1 MAKARQTVVTSGLG
15 SGERRVISVAG
26 TKLQKR
32 KHTRDETIMSAMGV
46 GVVAAVFAGL
56 LATASAAEAQNWP
69 PSTVKIVVPFAAGST
84 PDLVGRI
91 LADNLQSKHPGSSF
105 VVENKP
111 GASGNTG
118 TDVVAKAAPDGSV
131 IGISLGGPLA
141 INTILFS
148 QLPYDPQKD
157 IAPITLL
164 TALPSVLVVPSS
176 LNIGSVADFVG
187 LLKKDATRISYGS
200 IGAGSL
206 SQLCMEAIGLKAG
219 GGKMVHVPYPGSPA
233 AVTALIRG
241 DVQVAC
247 LPAISVTPQL
257 GSGSLKILAVTTPQ
271 RSSFLP
277 DYPTLKESGID
288 VESDAWNGLIAPAGT
303 PPAVLATIQR
313 EVAEAIN
320 SAELKAKFAAQ
331 IMEPVGN
338 TPAQFKAQI
347 DGDLA
352 RWTPVIKEAGIRV
365 N

>member
-1 MAKARQTVVTSGLG
+1 MRGFAA
-15 SGERRVISVAG
+15 
-26 TKLQKR
+26 
-32 KHTRDETIMSAMGV
+32 
-46 GVVAAVFAGL
+46 GVVAAVLVNL
-56 LATASAAEAQNWP
+56 LAAPAASAQTWP
-69 PSTVKIVVPFAAGST
+69 PATVKIVVPFGPGST
-84 PDLVGRI
+84 PDLVARI
-91 LADNLQSKHPGSSF
+91 LADNLQSKNAGSAF

-118 TDVVAKAAPDGSV
+118 TDVVAKAPPDGSV

-148 QLPYDPQKD
+148 KLPYDPAKN

-176 LNIGSVADFVG
+176 LNVSTVADFVA
-187 LLKKDATRISYGS
+187 LLKKDASKISYGS

-206 SQLCMEAIGLKAG
+206 SQLCMEAIALKAG

-233 AVTALIRG
+233 AVTALLRG
-241 DVQVAC
+241 DVQAAC

-257 GSGSLKILAVTTPQ
+257 GSGLKILAVTTPQ
-271 RSSFLP
+271 RSTFLP

-303 PPAVLATIQR
+303 PPVVITKINAQVREVLALPAVV
-313 EVAEAIN
+313 EK
-320 SAELKAKFAAQ
+320 LKTQLIAPYPSTPEEMRAKIENEKKLWA
-331 IMEPVGN
+331 
-338 TPAQFKAQI
+338 
-347 DGDLA
+347 D
-352 RWTPVIKEAGIRV
+352 VIKAADIKI

>member
-1 MAKARQTVVTSGLG
+1 MRGFAA
-15 SGERRVISVAG
+15 
-26 TKLQKR
+26 
-32 KHTRDETIMSAMGV
+32 
-46 GVVAAVFAGL
+46 GVVAAVLVNL
-56 LATASAAEAQNWP
+56 LAAPAASAQTWP
-69 PSTVKIVVPFAAGST
+69 PATVKIVVPFGPGST
-84 PDLVGRI
+84 PDLVARI
-91 LADNLQSKHPGSSF
+91 LADNLQSKNAGSAF

-118 TDVVAKAAPDGSV
+118 TDVVAKAPPDGSV

-148 QLPYDPQKD
+148 KLPYDPAKN

-176 LNIGSVADFVG
+176 LNVSTVADFVA
-187 LLKKDATRISYGS
+187 LLKKDASKISYGS

-206 SQLCMEAIGLKAG
+206 SQLCMEAIALKAG

-233 AVTALIRG
+233 AVTALLRG
-241 DVQVAC
+241 DVQAAC

-257 GSGSLKILAVTTPQ
+257 GSGLKILAVTTPQ
-271 RSSFLP
+271 RSTFLP

-303 PPAVLATIQR
+303 PPVVITKINAQVREVLALPAVV
-313 EVAEAIN
+313 EK
-320 SAELKAKFAAQ
+320 LKTQLIAPYTSTPEEMRAKIENEKKLWA
-331 IMEPVGN
+331 
-338 TPAQFKAQI
+338 
-347 DGDLA
+347 D
-352 RWTPVIKEAGIRV
+352 VIKAADIKI